1 VSARPGPDSSS
12 APSGAAFWL
21 SSALGAA
28 IAGFGAWGL
37 LSNLHGAALESWLK
51 VFAGGLVAHDALFA
65 PLVIVGS
72 LLLARVVPA
81 RVRAPVQGA
90 LIVSGALVAVA
101 IPVVGGFGRQATNP
115 SLLPSDHYAARL
127 LVALGVVWAIAA
139 IVAVA
144 GRRRPP
150 GRHRGG

>member
-1 VSARPGPDSSS
+1 MSAAREHDPTS

-21 SSALGAA
+21 STALGAA
-28 IAGFGAWGL
+28 IAGFGTWGL

-72 LLLARVVPA
+72 VLLVRVVPA

-90 LIVSGALVAVA
+90 MIVSGALVAVA

-115 SLLPSDHYAARL
+115 SLLPSHHYAAHL
-127 LVALGVVWAIAA
+127 LVVLAAVWAIAA

-144 GRRRPP
+144 ELRRPAGGRP
-150 GRHRGG
+150 GG

>member
-1 VSARPGPDSSS
+1 VSARSGPDAGS

-21 SSALGAA
+21 STALGAA
-28 IAGFGAWGL
+28 IAGFGTWGL
-37 LSNLHGAALESWLK
+37 LSNLHGPALESWLK
-51 VFAGGLVAHDALFA
+51 VLAGGLVAHDALFA

-72 LLLARVVPA
+72 VLLARVVPA

-139 IVAVA
+139 ILAVA
-144 GRRRPP
+144 RLRRPAARP
-150 GRHRGG
+150 PAG